1 MKHCNTCGKA
11 NADEAQF
18 CSYCG
23 AQLTQ
28 TQQQNYTPGQQPY
41 TQPQQPYTS
50 GQQPYG
56 YSNFNAEDYYARN
69 NAFDSDA
76 LGKSR
81 GIFALLAIFIGG
93 LGVQYF
99 YIGKTTAG
107 LLTILL
113 SVVTCGFWSLL
124 TLIQGIILLCSDNY
138 YFDRKF
144 VYSNSALPLF

>member
-1 MKHCNTCGKA
+1 M
-11 NADEAQF
+11 
-18 CSYCG
+18 
-23 AQLTQ
+23 
-28 TQQQNYTPGQQPY
+28 
-41 TQPQQPYTS
+41 
-50 GQQPYG
+50 
-56 YSNFNAEDYYARN
+56 
-69 NAFDSDA
+69 
-76 LGKSR
+76 
-81 GIFALLAIFIGG
+81 LAILIGG

-144 VYSNSALPLF
+144 VYSNSVLPLF

>member
-1 MKHCNTCGKA
+1 MSLVGQA
-11 NADEAQF
+11 NRSIF
-18 CSYCG
+18 SFG
-23 AQLTQ
+23 RWLTQ
-28 TQQQNYTPGQQPY
+28 TQQQNYTQAQQPY
-41 TQPQQPYTS
+41 TQPQQPYTPGRQS
-50 GQQPYG
+50 YG

-81 GIFALLAIFIGG
+81 GIFALLAILIGG

-113 SVVTCGFWSLL
+113 SVSSPSRAPW
-124 TLIQGIILLCSDNY
+124 CSRCSISMPR
-138 YFDRKF
+138 FSRK
-144 VYSNSALPLF
+144 